1 MPRVSRDSAELCGP
15 KVRFT
20 ALVEGEAHRACY
32 HDAHEEVLVM
42 SKVITLTNEQY
53 AIISQAAQAAGQSED
68 EFLARLIDELRD
80 PTLQPRY
87 YETDE
92 WMRHLGVSEERITHI
107 QEAVEAEDA
116 DEAER
121 VRKDAH
127 A

>member
-1 MPRVSRDSAELCGP
+1 
-15 KVRFT
+15 
-20 ALVEGEAHRACY
+20 
-32 HDAHEEVLVM
+32 M

-68 EFLARLIDELRD
+68 EFLAHLIEELRD
-80 PTLQPRY
+80 PTLQPRH
-87 YETDE
+87 YETDD

-107 QEAVEAEDA
+107 HEEVEAEDA

>member
-1 MPRVSRDSAELCGP
+1 
-15 KVRFT
+15 
-20 ALVEGEAHRACY
+20 
-32 HDAHEEVLVM
+32 M
-42 SKVITLTNEQY
+42 SKVITLTNEHY

-68 EFLARLIDELRD
+68 AFLAHLIDELRD

-87 YETDE
+87 YETDD
-92 WMRHLGVSEERITHI
+92 WMRHLGVSEERIKPI

-121 VRKDAH
+121 ARKDAH